1 MTNIDCHDILDDFN
15 RLIRIKQLNTN
26 RTLLDVGLFFLVVV
40 ENARSVITSSFWCH
54 RVGIHLSLLDC
65 TVTRLHTYPSMYQLL
80 AQCLQLIHPR
90 HSCSVCSYLYLIFLI
105 IIEINNFLKSSEYR
119 FLNVPAIIIL

>member
-26 RTLLDVGLFFLVVV
+26 RILLDVGLFFLVVV

-54 RVGIHLSLLDC
+54 SWNSSLSIGLHSNKITHISFHVSGIS
-65 TVTRLHTYPSMYQLL
+65 TMFAVNTS
-80 AQCLQLIHPR
+80 
-90 HSCSVCSYLYLIFLI
+90 
-105 IIEINNFLKSSEYR
+105 
-119 FLNVPAIIIL
+119 